1 MTNRIRRKSATRI
14 AAAVAISVAVCLAA
28 TLAWYRPPAP
38 HPLSPDALLPSQ
50 YSSLAYSGADLWH
63 ALPGR

>member
-1 MTNRIRRKSATRI
+1 MTNRIPRGSATRI
-14 AAAVAISVAVCLAA
+14 ATAVAIAVAVCLAA
-28 TLAWYRPPAP
+28 ALAWYRPAAIHSLP
-38 HPLSPDALLPSQ
+38 PDALQPGQ